1 MDSIAIVGLSGRFPG
16 ASNVD
21 EFWSNLREG
30 VESIT
35 HFSDEEL
42 DRVAID
48 PAELADPGYVK
59 ARGVLENVEGFDAAF
74 FDFTPREAQIT
85 DPQHRLFIECAW
97 EALETAGYNPKA
109 YDGSIGVFAGAGA
122 NSYMLFNL
130 SSAGELT
137 GTIDTFQ
144 AFIHN
149 KNDHLTTRV
158 AYKLDLRGP
167 CVTVQTACSTS
178 LVATALACQ
187 SLMSYQ
193 CDMALAGGV
202 NVFVP
207 QKTGYLHHE
216 GGIGSPDGR
225 CRPFDASA
233 AGTLGGNG
241 AGVVVLKRYEDAIAD
256 GDTIHAVIRGWGVN
270 NDGSVKVGYTAPGVD
285 SQAEVISTAQVFAD
299 VPAETITYV
308 EAHGTGT
315 AIGDPIEV
323 QALTRAFRRETD
335 RSGFCALGSV
345 KSNIGHLD
353 AAAGVAG
360 LIKTVQALRHR
371 QIPPSLHFEE
381 PNPRIDFA
389 STPFYVASRLT
400 PWETGGAPRR
410 AGVSS
415 FGLGGTNAHL
425 VLEEAPAAEEP
436 APARDRQLLVIS
448 GQSAAAMEAA
458 TQRLVEHLKAH
469 PEQSLADVAYT
480 LQVGRASF
488 EHRRMLVCRDR
499 DEAVSML
506 EALTPERV
514 VTRSQV
520 PVRRPLTFMFPG
532 QGAQYPGM
540 GSGLYETEPVFRA
553 EVDRCL
559 ELVQPHLDFDLRALL
574 FADTDDAE
582 AAAAMGRTAATQPAL
597 FIVEYALARLWMSW
611 GVKPDSMIGHSIGEY
626 VAAALAGVMSLEDAL
641 KLVAARGALIQ
652 ALPGGAMLGVPLSER
667 KVRAMLGGDLSL
679 AAVNG
684 DELCVVSGT
693 REAVDAFAAKLEELG
708 VTGRPL
714 HTSHAFHSAMMEP
727 MLDAFRAK
735 VREVKLSAP
744 ELPYLSNVTGTWI
757 TAGDAVDPEYYVRHI
772 RQTVRFH
779 DGISELV
786 GDPNAALLEVG
797 PGRTLRSVVRWHPKK
812 LPGQVM
818 HASLPHAKE
827 RNDDREFILNT
838 VGQLWLAG
846 VEIDWKALYA
856 GERRRRVPLPTY
868 PFQRKR
874 YWIDMQAGGRRAA
887 AKSLA
892 KKQDV
897 GDWFWVP
904 TWKESPAPVADASV
918 AADEG
923 TWLLFS
929 GEGGISSAVADR
941 LAKAGRSVVTVRAGY
956 GFRELAQ
963 GSYEIDPRRREDYG
977 ALLARLAG
985 SGKLPRRVVHLW
997 NVVSGPGDVLDRSLH
1012 SLLFLAQAIGE
1023 RGTTDPISLT
1033 VVTGGMQEV
1042 TGGDLSNPE
1051 QSVVLGPVRVIPR
1064 EYGHVACRSVDV
1076 VLPAPG
1082 SWQEEKLVGQLVAE
1096 AASDGADTVVALR
1109 SGHRWVQDFD
1119 PVKLP
1124 PVADTIPVVREGGV
1138 YLITG
1143 GLGGIGLQVAE
1154 HLARTARAKLVLTGR
1169 SEFPAR
1175 AEWDAWVA
1183 SHEAT
1188 EATSRK
1194 IQALKALEA
1203 LGAEVL
1209 VGAADVADEAA
1220 MRAVVDRARAKWGE
1234 IHGVVH
1240 AAGVPSGGL
1249 VQMKTPEQVAQVL
1262 APKVQGTRVLER
1274 IFAGDRLDFVV
1285 LCSSRTSVMGRFGQV
1300 DYTAAN
1306 AFLDAFARYYRQKT
1320 GTYTVS
1326 VNWGAWEEVGMAAV
1340 NHGPASKEATTTVI
1354 RTYDHPLLERLI
1366 VDEPGRQ
1373 VFATDFSIEKHWPI
1387 DEHRIIGNAVMP
1399 GVTYFEMLRA
1409 ALQERAGDRVVTIR
1423 ESFFVEPMHLKDG
1436 EVREG
1441 RLEIRDE
1448 GPDEFSFQIWSWD
1461 GNNPSGRIRKHAMGR
1476 VGIDDRQPAQKND
1489 LQAVIARCPE
1499 QATILQEEREDDL
1512 GPRWQSI
1519 HRLHLGK
1526 NELVLEL
1533 ELPEAFES
1541 DWEKWVFHP
1550 AILDRAAGITKVFL
1564 AREGYYLPLI
1574 YRGIPLARPLSGKLY
1589 SHGRF
1594 HEEESGD
1601 RDTIVFDFNLMDE
1614 NGDTVLRVEKFTQKR
1629 VNDPGAEIR
1638 NLADA
1643 GASLE
1648 FGEKAGAAGD
1658 GILPRE
1664 GVDAFARILAARM
1677 EPQVVVSPND
1687 LHAAIEQ
1694 SDAQVSDAILESLES
1709 RGSDAPRSARPDLS
1723 SEYVAPRNE
1732 IERRIARVWGE
1743 VLGVEQVGVHDNFF
1757 ELGGD
1762 SVQAIQI
1769 MAKGKQAG
1777 LHLTPQQFF
1786 QYETIAEL
1794 AQMIGEVLEEEAQHG
1809 AVIGEVP
1816 LAPAQRWHLERTG
1829 GRGYAAQA
1837 VLLEARRRLDAGHLG
1852 EAVRHVLAHHDAL
1865 RLQFTPEG
1873 GEWKQVSATAGED
1886 LPFET
1891 IAVEEIPATERVDAA
1906 RTQAERIAAGFDLAV
1921 GPLLHVA
1928 LLDAGADAPQL
1939 LLVVAHDLVAD
1950 APSWPLLLEDLA
1962 TVYGQVARAQEVR
1975 LPAKTVSFKAW
1986 SEAAGKLV
1994 GSDALA
2000 REAAFWREEVPAEGS
2015 TLPRDREPA
2024 GATVEATAQ
2033 VVVSAIDAELAREAA
2048 EEVTQA
2054 RRAEADE
2061 VLLAALVQTLAEWAG
2076 SRSALVDVAYDA
2088 RGGEA
2093 GDADYSRTVGWMEH
2107 LVPVRVE
2114 ADSFDPVATLK
2125 AVKQRVRHLAGHAE
2139 GYGVLRH
2146 LAGGHEVGE
2155 MLRSAPQAEVGFR
2168 YVDLSAGLVSQFG
2181 PWEAVDGAA
2190 FPLRGGDVPRA
2201 HLVEVEAVRGD
2212 DGVRVR
2218 WAFSPEVHDRATAE
2232 RLAASFEASLRAL
2245 VERSRTAQPEGFTPE
2260 DFPLANLDAATL
2272 GQLSALIRRADQ
2284 GV

>member
-16 ASNVD
+16 ARGVE
-21 EFWSNLREG
+21 EFWANLREG

-35 HFSDEEL
+35 RFTDEEL
-42 DRVAID
+42 DRAAID
-48 PAELADPGYVK
+48 PAEAADPGYVK
-59 ARGVLENVEGFDAAF
+59 ARGILEDVETFDAAF
-74 FDFTPREAQIT
+74 FDLTPREATIT
-85 DPQHRLFIECAW
+85 DPQQRLFLECAW
-97 EALETAGYNPKA
+97 EALETAGYNPRK
-109 YDGSIGVFAGAGA
+109 YDGAIGVFAGAGA

-158 AYKLDLRGP
+158 AYKLNLRGP

-187 SLMSYQ
+187 SLLDYQ

-216 GGIGSPDGR
+216 GGIGSPDGH
-225 CRPFDASA
+225 CRPFDADA
-233 AGTLGGNG
+233 GGTLGGNG
-241 AGVVVLKRYEDAIAD
+241 AGVVVLKRLEDALAD
-256 GDTIHAVIRGWGVN
+256 GDTVHAVIRGWALN
-270 NDGSVKVGYTAPGVD
+270 NDGSVKVGYTAPGVE

-299 VPAETITYV
+299 VKPDTVTYV

-323 QALTRAFRRETD
+323 QALTRAFRRETE
-335 RSGFCALGSV
+335 RTGFCAIGSV

-360 LIKTVQALRHR
+360 LIKTVQALKHR
-371 QIPPSLHFEE
+371 EIPPSLHFGK

-389 STPFYVASRLT
+389 STPFFVASRLQ
-400 PWETGGAPRR
+400 PWETDGAPRR

-425 VLEEAPAAEEP
+425 VLEEAPAPEVSGP
-436 APARDRQLLVIS
+436 SRGHQLLVVS

-458 TQRLVEHLKAH
+458 TANLAAHLAAH
-469 PEQSLADVAYT
+469 PEQPLSDVAYT
-480 LQVGRASF
+480 LQVGRDAF

-499 DEAVSML
+499 EEAVAML

-514 VTRSQV
+514 VTRSQA

-540 GSGLYETEPVFRA
+540 GSGLYETEPVYRA

-559 ELVQPHLDFDLRALL
+559 ELLRPHLDFDLRALL
-574 FADTDDAE
+574 FASTDDPE
-582 AAAAMGRTAATQPAL
+582 AAAALNRTAATQPAL
-597 FIVEYALARLWMSW
+597 FVVEYALAKLWMSW
-611 GVKPDSMIGHSIGEY
+611 GLNPDAMIGHSIGEY

-641 KLVAARGALIQ
+641 KLVAARGALVQ
-652 ALPGGAMLGVPLSER
+652 AMPEGDMLGVPLSER
-667 KVRAMLGGDLSL
+667 KVRAMLPPELSL

-684 DELCVVSGT
+684 DELCVVSGP
-693 REAVDAFAAKLEELG
+693 RDAVTEFARKLDGMG
-708 VTGRPL
+708 VVGRPL
-714 HTSHAFHSAMMEP
+714 HTSHAFHSAMLEP

-735 VREVKLSAP
+735 VREVRLEAP
-744 ELPYLSNVTGTWI
+744 RLPYLSNVTGTWI
-757 TAGDAVDPEYYVRHI
+757 TADDATDPEYWVRHV

-779 DGISELV
+779 DGVGELI

-818 HASLPHAKE
+818 HASLPHARE
-827 RNDDREFILNT
+827 RGDDREFLLNT

-846 VEIDWKALYA
+846 VEVDWKALHA
-856 GERRRRVPLPTY
+856 GERRLRVPLPTY
-868 PFQRKR
+868 PFQRRR

-887 AKSLA
+887 ARSLE

-904 TWKESPAPVADASV
+904 VWKETPLAPMAPSPE
-918 AADEG
+918 AAGEEG
-923 TWLLFS
+923 TWLLFT
-929 GEGGISSAVADR
+929 GEGGIAPRVAE
-941 LAKAGRSVVTVRAGY
+941 LLEKAGRSVVTVRAGY
-956 GFRELAQ
+956 GFRELAR
-963 GSYEIDPRRREDYG
+963 GSYEVDPRRREDYS
-977 ALLARLAG
+977 ALFARLAG
-985 SGKLPRRVVHLW
+985 TGRSPRRIVHLW
-997 NVVSGPGDVLDRSLH
+997 NVVGGPGETLDRGLH
-1012 SLLFLAQAIGE
+1012 SLLFVAQALGE
-1023 RGTTDPISLT
+1023 RASGDPVEVT

-1042 TGGDLSNPE
+1042 TGGDLTHPE
-1051 QSVVLGPVRVIPR
+1051 QATVLGPVRVIPR
-1064 EYGHVACRSVDV
+1064 EYPHVDCRSLDV
-1076 VLPAPG
+1076 VLPRPG
-1082 SWQEEKLVGQLVAE
+1082 SWQEEKLVAQIVAE
-1096 AASDGADTVVALR
+1096 AASAPGAAVVALR
-1109 SGHRWVQDFD
+1109 GGHRWVQDFE

-1124 PVADTIPVVREGGV
+1124 PAPEPIPVVREGGV
-1138 YLITG
+1138 YLVTG
-1143 GLGGIGLQVAE
+1143 GLGGIGLEVAE
-1154 HLARTARAKLVLTGR
+1154 HLARTARAKLVLVGR
-1169 SEFPAR
+1169 SEFPER
-1175 AEWDAWVA
+1175 GEWDAWTA

-1188 EATSRK
+1188 DPTSRK
-1194 IQALKALEA
+1194 IQALRRLEA
-1203 LGAEVL
+1203 LGAEVR
-1209 VGAADVADEAA
+1209 VGSADVADEAA
-1220 MRAVVDRARAKWGE
+1220 MRAIVDAAREAWGE
-1234 IHGVVH
+1234 VHGVVH

-1249 VQMKTPEQVAQVL
+1249 VQMKTPERVAQVL
-1262 APKVQGTRVLER
+1262 APKVQGTRVLEKL
-1274 IFAGDRLDFVV
+1274 FAGERLDFLV

-1306 AFLDAFARYYRQKT
+1306 AFLDAFARWYRQST
-1320 GTYTVS
+1320 GTYAVS
-1326 VNWGAWEEVGMAAV
+1326 VNWGAWEEVGMAAR
-1340 NHGPASKEATTTVI
+1340 NHGPGADEVGMKAI
-1354 RTYDHPLLERLI
+1354 RTFDHPLLERLI
-1366 VDEPGRQ
+1366 LEEPGRR
-1373 VFATDFSIEKHWPI
+1373 VYATDFSIEKHWPI

-1409 ALQERAGDRVVTIR
+1409 AVQERAGDRVVTIR

-1448 GPDEFSFQIWSWD
+1448 GTDEFSFQIWSWD
-1461 GNNPSGRIRKHAMGR
+1461 GNNPAGRMRKHAMGR
-1476 VGIDDRQPAQKND
+1476 IGIDDRVPAQAND
-1489 LQAVIARCPE
+1489 LQAILARCPE
-1499 QATILQEEREDDL
+1499 PAAILQEEREDDL

-1519 HRLHLGK
+1519 HKLHLGH

-1533 ELPEAFES
+1533 ELPEAFQS

-1574 YRGIPLARPLSGKLY
+1574 YRGIAMSRPLSGKLF

-1601 RDTIVFDFNLMDE
+1601 RDTIVFDFNIMDE

-1643 GASLE
+1643 GASLD
-1648 FGEKAGAAGD
+1648 FGETTGKSGD
-1658 GILPRE
+1658 GIRPAE

-1694 SDAQVSDAILESLES
+1694 SDAAVSDAILESLES
-1709 RGSDAPRSARPDLS
+1709 RGDAGGRGARPDLS

-1732 IERRIARVWGE
+1732 IEQRIAQVWGE
-1743 VLGVEQVGVHDNFF
+1743 VLGVEEVGVHDNFF

-1794 AQMIGEVLEEEAQHG
+1794 AAMIGDVLAEETQLG

-1816 LAPAQRWHLERTG
+1816 LAPWQHGFLERTG
-1829 GRGYAAQA
+1829 GRGHAAEA
-1837 VLLEARRRLDAGHLG
+1837 VLLEARGTLRAEPLA
-1852 EAVRHVLAHHDAL
+1852 EAVRRLLAQHDAL
-1865 RLQFTPEG
+1865 RLQFSREG
-1873 GEWKQVSATAGED
+1873 EAWKQVSATVGEET
-1886 LPFET
+1886 PFAEVSV
-1891 IAVEEIPATERVDAA
+1891 AEIPATERVDAA
-1906 RTQAERIAAGFDLAV
+1906 FREAERVAAGLDPAV
-1921 GPLLHVA
+1921 GPLLHVT
-1928 LLDAGADAPQL
+1928 LFTPGPDAPQL
-1939 LLVVAHDLVAD
+1939 LLLVTHPLVAD
-1950 APSWPLLLEDLA
+1950 AASWPVLLDDLA
-1962 TVYGQVARAQEVR
+1962 TAYGQLVRGEEVR
-1975 LPAKTVSFKAW
+1975 LPAKTASFRSWAEGLAGGSATARDADFW
-1986 SEAAGKLV
+1986 RGEVPGGGAPLPTDTVGAVAREGTARTLVAALAP
-1994 GSDALA
+1994 DLA
-2000 REAAFWREEVPAEGS
+2000 REV
-2015 TLPRDREPA
+2015 TDDLPR
-2024 GATVEATAQ
+2024 
-2033 VVVSAIDAELAREAA
+2033 
-2048 EEVTQA
+2048 A
-2054 RRAEADE
+2054 RRAEPEE
-2061 VLLAALVQTLAEWAG
+2061 VLLAGIADALAGWAG
-2076 SRSALVDVAYDA
+2076 GGAVRVDVARDA
-2088 RGGEA
+2088 RGGDTA
-2093 GDADYSRTVGWMEH
+2093 DADHSRTVGRMEQV
-2107 LVPVRVE
+2107 VPLRIEVTPG
-2114 ADSFDPVATLK
+2114 DPVATLK
-2125 AVKQRVRHLAGHAE
+2125 AAKQRVRHLSGRAA

-2146 LAGGHEVGE
+2146 LDTEGEVGA
-2155 MLRSAPQAEVGFR
+2155 MLRAAPAAEVSFR
-2168 YVDLSAGLVSQFG
+2168 YTDLSAAVLPSS
-2181 PWEAVDGAA
+2181 PWEVVGGA
-2190 FPLRGGDVPRA
+2190 PVSVRGGDAPRA
-2201 HLVEVEAVRGD
+2201 YLLEVDAVRSA
-2212 DGVRVR
+2212 DGVRVA
-2218 WAFSPEVHDRATAE
+2218 WTYSPEVHDEATVAA
-2232 RLAASFEASLRAL
+2232 LAARFEASLRTLA
-2245 VERSRTAQPEGFTPE
+2245 ERSREAGAEGFAPE
-2260 DFPLANLDAATL
+2260 DFPLAGLDAAAL
-2272 GQLSALIRRADQ
+2272 GQLSMLIRKADQ
-2284 GV
+2284 GG